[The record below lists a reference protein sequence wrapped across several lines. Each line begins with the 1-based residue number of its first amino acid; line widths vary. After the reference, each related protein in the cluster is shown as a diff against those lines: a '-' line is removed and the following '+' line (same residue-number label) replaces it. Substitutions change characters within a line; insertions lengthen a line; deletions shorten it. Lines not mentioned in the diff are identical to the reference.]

1 MPATTPKRKQ
11 EQQAAVVHHEQTV
24 MTSGPIP
31 DARTLEGYRSVRAG
45 NVIEKAER
53 IEEWLKEAEARRALA
68 AKEAAIAEREISLK
82 ENIAENLNRLEWGR
96 LIFGSV
102 FVFAALGASVW
113 LAYHDYTESA
123 IFISSV
129 PIVGTV
135 ILTGIKL
142 YRRK

>member
-1 MPATTPKRKQ
+1 M
-11 EQQAAVVHHEQTV
+11 VHHEQTV

-31 DARTLEGYRSVRAG
+31 DARTLEGYRSVRPDLPDL
-45 NVIEKAER
+45 I

-102 FVFAALGASVW
+102 FVFAALVASVW

>member
-31 DARTLEGYRSVRAG
+31 DARTLEGYRSVRLDLPDL
-45 NVIEKAER
+45 I

-96 LIFGSV
+96 LILGSV
-102 FVFAALGASVW
+102 FVFAALGSSVW

>member
-11 EQQAAVVHHEQTV
+11 EQQAAVVHHEQAV

-31 DARTLEGYRSVRAG
+31 DARTLEGYRSVRPDLPDL
-45 NVIEKAER
+45 I

>member
-11 EQQAAVVHHEQTV
+11 EQPAAVVHHEQTV

-31 DARTLEGYRSVRAG
+31 DARTLEGYRSVRLDLPDL
-45 NVIEKAER
+45 I

-96 LIFGSV
+96 LILGSV
-102 FVFAALGASVW
+102 FVFAALGSSVW

>member
-1 MPATTPKRKQ
+1 MPATTPKREQ

-31 DARTLEGYRSVRAG
+31 DARTLEGYRSVRPDLPDL
-45 NVIEKAER
+45 I

>member
-1 MPATTPKRKQ
+1 M
-11 EQQAAVVHHEQTV
+11 VHHEQTV

-31 DARTLEGYRSVRAG
+31 DARTLEGYRSVRPDLPDL
-45 NVIEKAER
+45 I

-142 YRRK
+142 YRRKSREGPLTSLPKLAI

>member
-1 MPATTPKRKQ
+1 M
-11 EQQAAVVHHEQTV
+11 VHHEQTV

-31 DARTLEGYRSVRAG
+31 DASTLEGYRSVRPDLPDL
-45 NVIEKAER
+45 I

-129 PIVGTV
+129 LIVGTV

>member
-31 DARTLEGYRSVRAG
+31 DARTLEGYRSVRLDLPDL
-45 NVIEKAER
+45 I

-102 FVFAALGASVW
+102 FVFAALGSSVW

>member
-31 DARTLEGYRSVRAG
+31 DARTLEGYRSVRPDLPDL
-45 NVIEKAER
+45 I
-53 IEEWLKEAEARRALA
+53 IEEWL
-68 AKEAAIAEREISLK
+68 KEAAIAEREISLK

>member
-1 MPATTPKRKQ
+1 M
-11 EQQAAVVHHEQTV
+11 VHHEQTV

-31 DARTLEGYRSVRAG
+31 DARTLEGYRSVSPDLPDL
-45 NVIEKAER
+45 I

>member
-11 EQQAAVVHHEQTV
+11 EQPAAVVHHEQTV

-31 DARTLEGYRSVRAG
+31 DARTLEGYRSVRLDLPDL
-45 NVIEKAER
+45 I
-53 IEEWLKEAEARRALA
+53 IEEWL
-68 AKEAAIAEREISLK
+68 KEAAIAEREISLK

-102 FVFAALGASVW
+102 FVFAALGSSVW

>member
-31 DARTLEGYRSVRAG
+31 DARTLEGYRSVRPDLPDL
-45 NVIEKAER
+45 I

-142 YRRK
+142 CRRK